1 MFDAAAKN
9 PYTKIGIDAMNNA
22 AGQALALQAAREAIV
37 LLKNE
42 KNILPLRLASLSN
55 VAVIGP
61 LANVTTV
68 MMGGKT
74 DYCPEHTVSLCEGI
88 TARAAAARVRV
99 TCTNTGGGSSPDN
112 DSSGGVSGDD
122 DDASLGAAVAAA
134 VHGMDAV
141 VLAVG
146 GIFGHE
152 AADRTE
158 ITLPEDQIR
167 LINATIASAAAAS
180 TPLVYANIYIYIY
193 IYIETR

>member
-193 IYIETR
+193 IY

>member
-112 DSSGGVSGDD
+112 DSSGGVRGDD

-180 TPLVYANIYIYIY
+180 TPLVYANIYIYT
-193 IYIETR
+193 YIETR